1 MRSRSWMAALS
12 LVAGLALWAA
22 APIRADDKAPVRNTI
37 NLQLQITGLSAD
49 GTVVEI
55 KPGSPA
61 CKFAEVKKTIRHA
74 GTIVRLA
81 EIAIDAEST
90 GADGQCSFL
99 ITIKE
104 PGQPPKEF
112 RRGVRLAAKHDEHKS
127 VESQTLKIYLTAP
140 SVAARDSGKSPKR

>member
-12 LVAGLALWAA
+12 LVTGLALAGT
-22 APIRADDKAPVRNTI
+22 PSRAEEQAPVRSTI
-37 NLQLQITGLSAD
+37 NLQLQINGLSAD

-55 KPGSPA
+55 KPGHPG
-61 CKFAEVKKTIRHA
+61 CQFDEIKKTIRHA